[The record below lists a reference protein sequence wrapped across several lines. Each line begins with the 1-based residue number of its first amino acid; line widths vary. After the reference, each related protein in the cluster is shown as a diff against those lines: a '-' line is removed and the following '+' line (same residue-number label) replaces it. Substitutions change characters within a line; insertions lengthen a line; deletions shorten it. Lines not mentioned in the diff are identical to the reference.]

1 MYKRIISLT
10 VILCL
15 FLLLSGCGHEL
26 ASYRPIEDVNDL
38 EGRKIGVTLAWA
50 SDYVL
55 SLRETGTTSSCI
67 AMILRRIC

>member
-15 FLLLSGCGHEL
+15 SLLLTGCGHEL

-38 EGRKIGVTLAWA
+38 EGRKTGVTLA
-50 SDYVL
+50 
-55 SLRETGTTSSCI
+55 
-67 AMILRRIC
+67 